1 MRIATGSW
9 RVALFL
15 SCPNH
20 RCCIWAT
27 VSKLATPARL
37 YIGLQDTEGKDE
49 NTDLCAMSVVL
60 SASGR
65 QDLKAVLKN
74 LENRKSA
81 AKQLCRLT
89 NCRHKWG
96 WPCSGTISNLSP
108 ACTGHCT
115 LPLEDRILPCQ
126 GPRHHHKWLCN
137 HLSCGLEKTSVGQ
150 TSTYQARFCALY
162 LSAMHVRCFSAVA
175 NARRHGQPV

>member
-81 AKQLCRLT
+81 AKQLCQSA

-115 LPLEDRILPCQ
+115 LPLADRILPYQ
-126 GPRHHHKWLCN
+126 EGRDRHKSLYILLATSILKEACN
-137 HLSCGLEKTSVGQ
+137 ANRNRFLAGRTVPELSKPSMLHLGYSV
-150 TSTYQARFCALY
+150 
-162 LSAMHVRCFSAVA
+162 
-175 NARRHGQPV
+175 